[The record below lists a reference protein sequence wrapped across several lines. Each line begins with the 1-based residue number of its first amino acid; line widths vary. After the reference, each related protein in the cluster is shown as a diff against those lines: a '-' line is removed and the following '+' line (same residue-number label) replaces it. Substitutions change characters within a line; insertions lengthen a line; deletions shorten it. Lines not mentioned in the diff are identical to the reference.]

1 SRALLRSQEFGDRI
15 PIGVFYQ
22 NELVPTYEARIN
34 QRAPSYLQN
43 PPYKQQIIVNNKLTT
58 LVDDLL
64 KEKEVD

>member
-43 PPYKQQIIVNNKLTT
+43 PPYKQKIESKGKPITDITPII
-58 LVDDLL
+58 D
-64 KEKEVD
+64 EKSV